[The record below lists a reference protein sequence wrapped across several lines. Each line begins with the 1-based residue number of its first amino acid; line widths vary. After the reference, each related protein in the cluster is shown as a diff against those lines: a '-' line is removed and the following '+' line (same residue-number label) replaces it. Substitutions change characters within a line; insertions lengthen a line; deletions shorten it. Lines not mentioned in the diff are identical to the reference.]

1 MLEILKIKYYDHNS
15 ITFLIIKLFIK
26 SSEIKNKRFGF
37 QLFSKN
43 KDIGFPIIFE
53 PESKSILV
61 GSTKASLDFQN
72 LYKTKN
78 IEITIFIDHF
88 LIEVFVNNI
97 QSVVGIYEKFENK
110 YQINAYSF
118 NGSFIIE
125 KLLIWKLKK
134 INSGYKKA
142 KKNKIWRVKE
152 KI

>member
-1 MLEILKIKYYDHNS
+1 M
-15 ITFLIIKLFIK
+15 
-26 SSEIKNKRFGF
+26 
-37 QLFSKN
+37 
-43 KDIGFPIIFE
+43 
-53 PESKSILV
+53 V

-88 LIEVFVNNI
+88 LIEVFINNI

-110 YQINAYSF
+110 YQVSAYSF

-125 KLLIWKLKK
+125 KILIWKLKK

-142 KKNKIWRVKE
+142 KKNRG
-152 KI
+152 